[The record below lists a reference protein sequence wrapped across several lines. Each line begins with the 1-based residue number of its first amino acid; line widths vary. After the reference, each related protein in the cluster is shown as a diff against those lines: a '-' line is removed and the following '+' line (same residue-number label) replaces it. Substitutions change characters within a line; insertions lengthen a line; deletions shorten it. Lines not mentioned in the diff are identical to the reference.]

1 MIPFYPAI
9 VNVEEI
15 IYNYV
20 ILLELKRN
28 LSSETICATMYR
40 NGVSVMYNDLK
51 EAIEKS
57 SRIVF
62 FGGAGVST
70 ESGVPDF
77 RSENGLYQTISEYG
91 IPPEEIISRTFF
103 RKDPNTFY
111 KYYKENLM
119 YPNAKPNAAHFALA
133 KLEDSGKLFA
143 VVTQNVDGLHEKA
156 GSKNVIH
163 VHGSALKNYCVDC
176 RIDYSEDYIIN
187 PVKNSDHIPLCE
199 KCNGIVRP
207 DVVLYEESLDPNV
220 ISSAVDAIAKA
231 DMLIVGG
238 TALVVYPA
246 AGFINYFKGN
256 PLALINKSATAYDNR
271 ADIIINDSIGKVLG
285 TVVEQAKLT

>member
-1 MIPFYPAI
+1 
-9 VNVEEI
+9 
-15 IYNYV
+15 
-20 ILLELKRN
+20 
-28 LSSETICATMYR
+28 
-40 NGVSVMYNDLK
+40 MYNDLK
-51 EAIEKS
+51 ETIEKS

-103 RKDPNTFY
+103 QKDPNTFY

-163 VHGSALKNYCVDC
+163 LHGSALKNYCIDC
-176 RIDYSEDYIIN
+176 RIDYSEDYILK
-187 PVKNSDHIPLCE
+187 PTKSSDHIPLCE

-207 DVVLYEESLDPNV
+207 DVVLYEESLDSDV
-220 ISSAVDAIAKA
+220 ISSAVDAISKA

-246 AGFINYFKGN
+246 AGFINYFKGKH
-256 PLALINKSATAYDNR
+256 LALINKSATSYDNR